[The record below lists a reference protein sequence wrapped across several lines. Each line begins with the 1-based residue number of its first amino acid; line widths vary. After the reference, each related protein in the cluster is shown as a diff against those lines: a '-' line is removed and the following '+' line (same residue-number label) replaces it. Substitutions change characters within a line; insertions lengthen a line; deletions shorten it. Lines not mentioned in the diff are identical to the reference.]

1 MVSNSNRDEVDTS
14 AAEAFEKFLVP
25 TIFGPWS
32 ESMVDLAGTKKG
44 VRLLD
49 VGCGS
54 GAAARYARKIIGNEG
69 SVSAIDFNAG
79 MIAYAKTLDQQ
90 NEIEWHRGDVI
101 NMPYKDDAF
110 DIVVGNQLIQFLSEK
125 GKALAEIKRVL
136 AKGGRLALTAYCPPN
151 RNPAHAAIAAALEE
165 NGVDAK
171 AVTHPFSFGDPVI
184 LGDLFQE
191 AGFRDI
197 AVVRKQMDSYFAS
210 SEHFIESL
218 AAGGP
223 SSRHALEQL
232 DEAGLENLKAQVA
245 EALSEFVDADKGL
258 RVITAANVALA
269 TA

>member
-136 AKGGRLALTAYCPPN
+136 AKGGRLALTA
-151 RNPAHAAIAAALEE
+151 
-165 NGVDAK
+165 
-171 AVTHPFSFGDPVI
+171 
-184 LGDLFQE
+184 
-191 AGFRDI
+191 
-197 AVVRKQMDSYFAS
+197 
-210 SEHFIESL
+210 
-218 AAGGP
+218 
-223 SSRHALEQL
+223 
-232 DEAGLENLKAQVA
+232 
-245 EALSEFVDADKGL
+245 
-258 RVITAANVALA
+258 
-269 TA
+269 